1 MANKTTQGKFLK
13 KNVQKRNTQRQTVQ
27 PSASRP
33 VQTPVQKKPVKAAP
47 ISKTVIIFT
56 VLTICISLLASVFF
70 LTKLGITFTLPS
82 NTIAAGVKV
91 AGVDVGGL
99 SKKEAIEAVDSAVGD
114 SYTSES
120 MVVTVLDKQFE
131 IAPHVSCAILDVEA
145 AVEDAFGYGTIT
157 NPAKQV
163 DIIPYLGMN
172 TAAIQAQI
180 QAFAANFPTEG
191 APSSYEITKETVED
205 TEQVILTVTVGSAYY
220 DFDADELYDV
230 IERAYNNH
238 SFAATYTCNLLSGEA
253 IDLDAIYEETCIE
266 PVDAAWDSETN
277 QVVASV
283 VGYRFDLDAAK
294 EALAAAQPGDV
305 LKFPYEVIQPE
316 IDTDTIT
323 DGMFRDELGTYT
335 AKSGSSYNRDTNL
348 RLACEALDGTIL
360 YPGDVFSYNDALGE
374 RTPEKGYLPA
384 DSYMGSETIKS
395 YGGGIC
401 QPSSSLYYCALLADL
416 EIVERS
422 NHGFVSSYM
431 PYGMDATVDWAGPDF
446 KFRNSTNYPIRIDAE
461 AKGGTVTVTLMG
473 TDEKDYYVKM
483 EYEILG
489 TSSPRTIE
497 EEVSASS
504 GYRDGQVKTTPYTG
518 YTVQTYK
525 LKYSKDTDELISRE
539 KEAYSEYSRRDK
551 VVYKVVDEA
560 PEETEPTTEPTT
572 TPTEPTTEPTTTPT
586 EPTTEP
592 TTTPTE
598 PTTEPTTA
606 PTEPTTAPT
615 EPPATNPPENGG
627 GIGEATG

>member
-1 MANKTTQGKFLK
+1 MANKQPQGRFLK
-13 KNVQKRNTQRQTVQ
+13 KNVKKRTGQHQ
-27 PSASRP
+27 P
-33 VQTPVQKKPVKAAP
+33 VQQPAPRPAPAAVQKKPVKAAS
-47 ISKTVIIFT
+47 ISKTVIVFT
-56 VLTICISLLASVFF
+56 VLTLCISILASVFF
-70 LTKLGITFTLPS
+70 LTKLGISFKLPS
-82 NTIAAGVKV
+82 NHIAAGVTV

-99 SKKEAIEAVDSAVGD
+99 SRKEAVEAVTAEIGD
-114 SYTSES
+114 SYTSQS
-120 MVVTVLDKQFE
+120 LVVTVLDKTFE
-131 IAPHVSCAILDVEA
+131 IAPHVSCANLDVEA
-145 AVEDAFGYGTIT
+145 AVERAFEYGTLA

-180 QAFAANFPTEG
+180 QAFGANFPTEG
-191 APSSYEITKETVED
+191 SPSSYEVVKETIGEE
-205 TEQVILTVTVGSAYY
+205 EQVLLNITVGSVYY
-220 DFDADELYDV
+220 DFDADALYEV
-230 IERAYNNH
+230 IEKAYNNH
-238 SFAATYTCNLLSGEA
+238 SFATAYSCNLLSGEA

-266 PVDAAWDSETN
+266 PVDAQWDSETN
-277 QVVASV
+277 QVIASS
-283 VGYRFDLDAAK
+283 VGYRFDLEAAK
-294 EALAAAQPGDV
+294 TALESAQPGDV
-305 LKFPYEVIQPE
+305 LQFPYEMIQPE
-316 IDTDTIT
+316 IDTDSVT

-360 YPGDVFSYNDALGE
+360 YPGDVFSYNEALGE

-384 DSYMGSETIKS
+384 DSYMGSQTIKS

-431 PYGMDATVDWAGPDF
+431 PYGMDATVDWSGPDF

-461 AKGGTVTVTLMG
+461 ANGGTVTVTLMG

-489 TSSPRTIE
+489 TSSPKTIE
-497 EEVSASS
+497 EKVSASS
-504 GYRDGQVKTTPYTG
+504 GYKDGQVKTTPYTG

-525 LKYSKDTDELISRE
+525 LKYNKDTDELISRE
-539 KEAYSEYSRRDK
+539 KEAYSQYSKRDK
-551 VVYKVVDEA
+551 VVYKVVDEE
-560 PEETEPTTEPTT
+560 PEETEPTT
-572 TPTEPTTEPTTTPT
+572 TPTEPTTTPTEPTTTP
-586 EPTTEP
+586 TEP

-606 PTEPTTAPT
+606 PTD
-615 EPPATNPPENGG
+615 PPATDPPATDPPESGG

>member
-1 MANKTTQGKFLK
+1 MANKKSQGRFLK
-13 KNVQKRNTQRQTVQ
+13 KNVQMRTAQRQ
-27 PSASRP
+27 P
-33 VQTPVQKKPVKAAP
+33 VQQPVARPTQTAVHRKPAKAAS
-47 ISKTVIIFT
+47 ISKTVIVFT
-56 VLTICISLLASVFF
+56 VLTLCISLLASAFF
-70 LTKLGITFTLPS
+70 LTKLGISFKLPS
-82 NTIAAGVKV
+82 NHIAAGVTV

-99 SKKEAIEAVDSAVGD
+99 SKKEAVEAVTAAVGD
-114 SYTSES
+114 SYASQPL
-120 MVVTVLDKQFE
+120 VITVLDKTFE
-131 IAPHVSCAILDVEA
+131 IAPQVSCANLDVEA
-145 AVEDAFGYGTIT
+145 AVESAFDYGSMA

-180 QAFAANFPTEG
+180 QAFGANFPTEG
-191 APSSYEITKETVED
+191 SPSSYEVMKETVGEE
-205 TEQVILTVTVGSAYY
+205 EQVLLSITIGSVYY
-220 DFDADELYDV
+220 DFDAEALYKV
-230 IERAYNNH
+230 IEKAYNNH
-238 SFAATYTCNLLSGEA
+238 SFATAYTCNQLGGEA

-266 PVDAAWDSETN
+266 PVDAKWDTQTN
-277 QVVASV
+277 QIIASS
-283 VGYRFDLDAAK
+283 VGYRFDLEAAK
-294 EALAAAQPGDV
+294 AALEAAQPGDV
-305 LKFPYEVIQPE
+305 LKFPYEEIQPE
-316 IDTDTIT
+316 IDTDSVT

-360 YPGDVFSYNDALGE
+360 YPGDVFSYNEALGE

-384 DSYMGSETIKS
+384 DSYMGSQTIKS

-461 AKGGTVTVTLMG
+461 ANGGTVTITLMG

-525 LKYSKDTDELISRE
+525 LKYNKDTDELISRE
-539 KEAYSEYSRRDK
+539 KEAYSQYSKRDK
-551 VVYKVVDEA
+551 VVYKVVGNA
-560 PEETEPTTEPTT
+560 TEETEPTT
-572 TPTEPTTEPTTTPT
+572 TPTEPTTTPTEPTTTP
-586 EPTTEP
+586 TEP

-606 PTEPTTAPT
+606 PTD
-615 EPPATNPPENGG
+615 PPATDPPATDPPENGG